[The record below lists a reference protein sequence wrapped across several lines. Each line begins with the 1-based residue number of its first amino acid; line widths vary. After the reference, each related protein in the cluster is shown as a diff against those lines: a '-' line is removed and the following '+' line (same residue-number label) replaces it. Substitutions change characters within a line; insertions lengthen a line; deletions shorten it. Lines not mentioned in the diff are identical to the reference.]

1 MDDRTYQRWWQLH
14 VRTARG
20 ERLSL
25 VEQVEYDR
33 GLQVLDRVERK
44 ELESVTTDALRQLRA
59 QIGQLQTEN
68 DQLQA
73 KSARLDRQIRTLER
87 AYTKQVGYEL
97 AGGAYAAS

>member
-1 MDDRTYQRWWQLH
+1 MDEKAYQRWWQLH
-14 VRTARG
+14 VRVARN
-20 ERLSL
+20 ERLSRL
-25 VEQVEYDR
+25 EQMEYDR
-33 GLQVLDRVERK
+33 GVQVLDRAERQ
-44 ELESVTTDALRQLRA
+44 ELESGDTAALRQLRA